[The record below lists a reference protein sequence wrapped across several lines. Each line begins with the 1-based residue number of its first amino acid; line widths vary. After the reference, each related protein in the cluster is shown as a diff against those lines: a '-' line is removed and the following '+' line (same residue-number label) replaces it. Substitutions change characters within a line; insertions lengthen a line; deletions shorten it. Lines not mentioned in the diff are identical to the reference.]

1 LGGPTRYAVATDHPG
16 QVAIAAERP
25 AVRRGRDYHLADAQ
39 GSHGR
44 ARLRNVVRLDHRATP
59 AKPLGVVGQVL
70 LEAGLV
76 QVEPLGLGQPY
87 AQSVQ
92 FRPPLLQPLLDILT
106 GLHVVQ
112 EPVDC
117 LL

>member
-1 LGGPTRYAVATDHPG
+1 LPLIIP
-16 QVAIAAERP
+16 
-25 AVRRGRDYHLADAQ
+25 
-39 GSHGR
+39 
-44 ARLRNVVRLDHRATP
+44 ARLPSPLNVQPSAVGVTTTLPMPKARMAARVCATSSALITGP
-59 AKPLGVVGQVL
+59 RQRSHSALSARFFSKR
-70 LEAGLV
+70 GLV